1 MAELVDI
8 TIDDLTKGSVVNS
21 EWQGTGV
28 FDTLIAAVNK
38 NIEIQYNK
46 GRITGKDYAEAYVL
60 ALQTTLQQ
68 SVEFLLRRDL
78 TEAQI
83 ADALAGIRLKE
94 QQLAADRDKVEAEL
108 EKQWGYDVTRDPVTG
123 ALILGASTGGGDVD
137 KSIELKEVQRQSAY
151 VEMVGKD
158 KEVAMVGLDTVM
170 KQSEASKTTDPAFVY
185 KPRYIKESL

>member
-1 MAELVDI
+1 MAEIIDI
-8 TIDDLTKGSVVNS
+8 TIDDLTKGSVINS

-78 TEAQI
+78 AEAQL
-83 ADALAGIRLKE
+83 ADTLK
-94 QQLAADRDKVEAEL
+94 
-108 EKQWGYDVTRDPVTG
+108 G
-123 ALILGASTGGGDVD
+123 
-137 KSIELKEVQRQSAY
+137 IELKEAQLAIAY
-151 VEMVGKD
+151 VELVGKD
-158 KEVAMVGLDTVM
+158 KEVAKMGLDNVV
-170 KQSEASKTTDPAFVY
+170 KNAEAERLVDPNIVY
-185 KPRYIKESL
+185 TPKYEAGV

>member
-78 TEAQI
+78 TEAQLEDTM
-83 ADALAGIRLKE
+83 ASVRLKAQQEATSYTE
-94 QQLAADRDKVEAEL
+94 QVKL
-108 EKQWGYDVTRDPVTG
+108 
-123 ALILGASTGGGDVD
+123 
-137 KSIELKEVQRQSAY
+137 
-151 VEMVGKD
+151 D
-158 KEVAMVGLDTVM
+158 KEVAMIGLDTVM
-170 KQSEASKTTDPAFVY
+170 KQSETSKTTDPAFVY

>member
-1 MAELVDI
+1 MADIVEI
-8 TIDDLTKGSVVNS
+8 TIDDLTKGAITNN

-83 ADALAGIRLKE
+83 ALA
-94 QQLAADRDKVEAEL
+94 
-108 EKQWGYDVTRDPVTG
+108 
-123 ALILGASTGGGDVD
+123 
-137 KSIELKEVQRQSAY
+137 IEEIA
-151 VEMVGKD
+151 
-158 KEVAMVGLDTVM
+158 
-170 KQSEASKTTDPAFVY
+170 
-185 KPRYIKESL
+185 